1 MDRQAGLVSTRSLAT
16 IILSI
21 LLALQ
26 GAFELMGIPAAF
38 VSFTGP
44 LATSLGL
51 INLLITLAIVVL
63 AWGVWTRRPWVVWI
77 AVVEVLCLGIR
88 VFALSQPNA
97 NTTSLLL
104 RMLFP
109 LLIFAW
115 LFAIRLYQ
123 SSQNREV
130 L

>member
-1 MDRQAGLVSTRSLAT
+1 MDRQVGFGSTRSPAV
-16 IILSI
+16 IVLSI

-38 VSFTGP
+38 VSFTGL

-51 INLLITLAIVVL
+51 INLLVTLAIVAL
-63 AWGVWTRRPWVVWI
+63 AWGVWTRRPWAVWI

-88 VFALSQPNA
+88 VFALFQPNA

-109 LLIFAW
+109 LLIFVW
-115 LFAIRLYQ
+115 LFASRAYRTL
-123 SSQNREV
+123 SVGR
-130 L
+130 